1 MIIDLLRD
9 ISKWITDIKW
19 LISLRV
25 YTVSLCVG
33 FVLPFEVF
41 STLKVLLSLQSC
53 LLLPFNQWVFLIMKA
68 FNTFMKLV
76 HLVACN
82 CVSPCTQLP
91 SVFCVAFQRVF
102 DHGGFSSP
110 VKSIR
115 LQACCWVSLFP
126 CNVGQYILCCL
137 SDFEGGFEF
146 FMKFFSYILQYVI
159 LS

>member
-53 LLLPFNQWVFLIMKA
+53 LLLPFN
-68 FNTFMKLV
+68 
-76 HLVACN
+76 
-82 CVSPCTQLP
+82 
-91 SVFCVAFQRVF
+91 
-102 DHGGFSSP
+102 
-110 VKSIR
+110 
-115 LQACCWVSLFP
+115 
-126 CNVGQYILCCL
+126 
-137 SDFEGGFEF
+137 
-146 FMKFFSYILQYVI
+146 
-159 LS
+159 